1 MRIGYARL
9 SEDDQALPLQ
19 RQALQAAGC
28 ERVYEERARGQTT
41 RRPQR
46 EACLR
51 VLRAGDTL
59 VVLRL
64 DRLGRS
70 LSDLIGLSA
79 ELQARGIHLE
89 SLSEGLH
96 TGSPA
101 GQGLWRAFGLL
112 ADFERHLS
120 RERAQVGQRA
130 LRALR
135 ARGRPAGRPRKL
147 QPHELQAAQALRAA
161 GQVPVKAIAAR
172 LGMAP
177 STVYR
182 NLTKTAGPDGSC
194 ENPPAAYA

>member
-9 SEDDQALPLQ
+9 SEEDQALPLQ

-46 EACLR
+46 EACLQ

-59 VVLRL
+59 VVWRL

-70 LSDLIGLSA
+70 LSDLIQLSA
-79 ELQARGIHLE
+79 NLQARGIQLE
-89 SLSEGLH
+89 SLSEGLR

-120 RERAQVGQRA
+120 RERAAVG
-130 LRALR
+130 LKALR

-147 QPHELQAAQALRAA
+147 QPQDLQAARALRAA

-172 LGMAP
+172 LGVAP

-182 NLTKTAGPDGSC
+182 NLTQPVRPDDPGPD
-194 ENPPAAYA
+194 PTPYA

>member
-9 SEDDQALPLQ
+9 SEEAQALPVQ

-28 ERVYEERARGQTT
+28 AQVYEERARGKTT
-41 RRPQR
+41 QRPQR
-46 EACLR
+46 AACLQA
-51 VLRAGDTL
+51 LRAGNTL
-59 VVLRL
+59 VVWRL

-70 LSDLIGLSA
+70 LGDLIQLSA

-89 SLSEGLH
+89 SLSEELH

-101 GQGLWRAFGLL
+101 GQVLWRLFGLL

-120 RERAQVGQRA
+120 RERAAVGLKA
-130 LRALR
+130 LRVCGQLD
-135 ARGRPAGRPRKL
+135 GRPRKL
-147 QPHELQAAQALRAA
+147 RPQELEAARALRAA

-172 LGMAP
+172 FGVAP

-182 NLTKTAGPDGSC
+182 NLAEPTAPDA
-194 ENPPAAYA
+194 P

>member
-1 MRIGYARL
+1 MRIGYARI
-9 SEDDQALPLQ
+9 SEEDQSLPFQ
-19 RQALQAAGC
+19 RHALQAAGC
-28 ERVYEERARGQTT
+28 AQVYEERARGQTT

-46 EACLR
+46 DACLQA
-51 VLRAGDTL
+51 LRAGDTL
-59 VVLRL
+59 VVWRL

-70 LSDLIGLSA
+70 LSDLIGLCA

-89 SLSEGLH
+89 ALSEGLH

-120 RERAQVGQRA
+120 RERAAVGLQ
-130 LRALR
+130 ALR

-147 QPHELQAAQALRAA
+147 QAHQLQAARALRAA

-172 LGMAP
+172 LGVAP

-182 NLTKTAGPDGSC
+182 NLTEAAGPDGPC
-194 ENPPAAYA
+194 EPSPAAYA

>member
-28 ERVYEERARGQTT
+28 GQVYEERARGQTT

-46 EACLR
+46 EACLQ

-59 VVLRL
+59 VVWRL

-70 LSDLIGLSA
+70 LSDLIGLGA

-101 GQGLWRAFGLL
+101 GQGLWRVFGLL

-120 RERAQVGQRA
+120 RERAQVG

-161 GQVPVKAIAAR
+161 SQVPVKAIAAR
-172 LGMAP
+172 LGVAP

>member
-1 MRIGYARL
+1 MKNAPAAKRRGGPSGTPA
-9 SEDDQALPLQ
+9 SKPCAPATPWSSGGWTGWAAL
-19 RQALQAAGC
+19 
-28 ERVYEERARGQTT
+28 
-41 RRPQR
+41 
-46 EACLR
+46 
-51 VLRAGDTL
+51 
-59 VVLRL
+59 
-64 DRLGRS
+64 
-70 LSDLIGLSA
+70 LSDLIHLSA

-120 RERAQVGQRA
+120 RERAAVG
-130 LRALR
+130 LKALR

-147 QPHELQAAQALRAA
+147 QPQDLQAARALRAA

-172 LGMAP
+172 LGVAP